1 LKIEQI
7 DIDKIIPYI
16 NNPRKNLNSDKVA
29 SSIKEFG
36 FQQPIVVD
44 KDMSIIV
51 GHTRYEAAKKLD
63 LKTVPV
69 VIADL
74 PPLKAKAYRI
84 ADNRLNEDSEWDYN
98 FLNIE
103 FTDLLDNHYDL
114 DSLGFNNQELENF
127 ITFEKDLEQ
136 DMPVLS
142 NEDKSPFQQMTF
154 TLHDSQAEIVKN
166 ALEYIKKQKID
177 DDVNE
182 NKNANALTEICK
194 LFYEKIR

>member
-1 LKIEQI
+1 MKIQQI

-142 NEDKSPFQQMTF
+142 DEDKSPFQQMTF
-154 TLHDSQAEIVKN
+154 NLHDSQAEIVKN

>member
-1 LKIEQI
+1 MKIQQI

-142 NEDKSPFQQMTF
+142 DEDKSPFQQMTF